1 VSHRSLSR
9 AAAVLCVAALAVTP
23 AALGKPKSPK
33 PGGKK
38 PIGEVVSFEDMLLK
52 VEMKDESTYEGEVA
66 EDVQVK
72 LEHRGDHDRSGNPSN
87 GTLEDIEEGANV
99 LRIKESKKTD
109 LIEKIRLR
117 PAPEEECEVE
127 ETEGE
132 VETPEGE
139 IETPEGEVETPEDCE
154 TEQDEA
160 GDEAPPAP

>member
-9 AAAVLCVAALAVTP
+9 AAAVLCVAALTITP

-52 VEMKDESTYEGEVA
+52 VEMKDESTYQGEVA

-87 GTLEDIEEGANV
+87 GTVEDIEEGAKV

-139 IETPEGEVETPEDCE
+139 VETPEAPEDCE
-154 TEQDEA
+154 TEQDEE
-160 GDEAPPAP
+160 GDEASPAP